1 LSATVRE
8 EALPLEVYSLGGAG
22 CLVVGW
28 YTQIPVSSASAPGGE
43 GSERR
48 LPLSLRRPR
57 FVLAFALA
65 AVVALA
71 IVARGVEDK
80 LQPSS
85 PSVPGT
91 ASSKGTELLEEHFG
105 DTAPFAIL
113 LQGPARQLDAQ
124 GPRLIRAL
132 RAERAVS
139 TLSPWDRGSVERLR
153 PGPRKALIV
162 VDFHVDAQTAVQ
174 ETVPYLDRTL
184 EEEISEPVQATQT
197 GFASLS
203 RAAQEESIES
213 TERAELIAIPFL
225 LVVLLLVFRSPVAAA
240 IPLLFGAATV
250 NASRGVV
257 SIAAEWLAIDAL
269 ALTVCAMMGL
279 ALGVDYALL
288 MVSRF
293 REELAAG
300 AAPLEA
306 ARMTRHTAGR
316 TTAFAGS
323 TLFLAMLATLALMP
337 GKLLLSLAGAA
348 IVVTGISVFVAAL
361 AGPALLVLI
370 GHNVDRWRLGG
381 DREGTRLMAMVGAAL
396 RRPALATL
404 LIGGIVLLLAAP
416 AIGVKTGPL
425 SAEQLPTSNDA
436 RQDAERIARVA
447 GPGWDAPFVLVA
459 AAERGQITDER
470 RLAALGR
477 RQRLIAADRGV
488 QAVIGPGQV
497 KQRVEPLQ
505 ESGRDLLAGRGE
517 ADPERFERLGERLG
531 GAADGVRQLRG
542 GIEKAS
548 YGAGLLATGSGRA
561 GAGAEQIEGGLARAA
576 DGAERAAGALGRLSD
591 ASGRLAEGQRQ
602 AQLGA
607 LSIEGNASELLGR
620 VRDQALEQARDL
632 RAALAARAAADPTLA
647 EEVRES
653 ERLVE
658 NLAIARNDAQ
668 RIRNLSSQLRKGQAR
683 LADGGARLHR
693 GARRLAG
700 AAGGLPAGLDRL
712 RGGTAR
718 LVEGLEQLRGGA
730 DTLEQRLAEG
740 FQGSLPLQTGLRRAN
755 VRVSVSADRFER
767 RVDRLRRSSPGI
779 FDSGYF
785 VLSALEGA
793 PARERRRVS
802 ELIDLPNG
810 GQAAQMVV
818 IPRHTFN
825 TPGSIALNERLK
837 DDAEA
842 LAAEADVETGVTGSA
857 AELIDYTNAI
867 EDRIPLLVA
876 VISIATFLIMVM
888 ILRAIPLAAIAVAL
902 NLVTVAVAF
911 GVLTL
916 LFELPDDWP
925 LGGRTYVDAIGAAG
939 IFGIVFGLSIDYAVF
954 LLMRMREHYENGASN
969 EEAISFGLEH
979 TARVITGAAAI
990 MTAVF
995 VVFAGAPLATVSQ
1008 LGIGLTVAVL
1018 LDATVIRI
1026 VLLPALMLLLG
1037 DRAWWLPAWLERSL
1051 PKIDLHGARAG

>member
-1 LSATVRE
+1 MFIV
-8 EALPLEVYSLGGAG
+8 
-22 CLVVGW
+22 
-28 YTQIPVSSASAPGGE
+28 SASGGE
-43 GSERR
+43 EEGRK

-57 FVLAFALA
+57 AMLVAAFVAIA
-65 AVVALA
+65 ALA
-71 IVARGVEDK
+71 ILARGVEDK
-80 LQPSS
+80 LRPSS
-85 PSVPGT
+85 PSIPGT
-91 ASSKGTELLEEHFG
+91 ESARGNDLLEEHFG

-113 LQGPARQLDAQ
+113 LQGPAAQLDVQ
-124 GPRLIRAL
+124 GPALIRAL
-132 RAERAVS
+132 RSDPAVS
-139 TLSPWDRGSVERLR
+139 TLSPWDKGSVERLR
-153 PGPRKALIV
+153 PGPRRALVV
-162 VDFHVDAQTAVQ
+162 VDFHVDAQTAVR

-184 EEEISEPVQATQT
+184 EERISRPVRATQT

-203 RAAQEESIES
+203 RAAQEESLDS

-250 NASRGVV
+250 NASRGLV
-257 SIAAEWLAIDAL
+257 SIAAEWMAIDAL

-293 REELAAG
+293 REELEAG
-300 AAPLEA
+300 ASPLEA
-306 ARMTRHTAGR
+306 ARMTRRTAGR

-348 IVVTGISVFVAAL
+348 IVVTGVSVLVAAL
-361 AGPALLVLI
+361 VGPALLVLI
-370 GHNVDRWRLGG
+370 GHNVNRWRLGG
-381 DREGTRLMAMVGAAL
+381 NREGTRLMAMVGAAL
-396 RRPALATL
+396 SKPRLAAA
-404 LIGGIVLLLAAP
+404 LIGGLVLALAAP
-416 AIGVKTGPL
+416 ALAVKTGPL
-425 SAEQLPTSNDA
+425 SAEQLPTSNPA
-436 RQDAERIARVA
+436 RQDAERVARAA
-447 GPGWDAPFVLVA
+447 GPGWDAPFVLVV
-459 AAERGQITDER
+459 AAEQGQITDER
-470 RLAALGR
+470 RLAALTRWQR
-477 RQRLIAADRGV
+477 RIADDRGV

-497 KQRVEPLQ
+497 KSRVEPLQ
-505 ESGRDLLAGRGE
+505 EGGEDLLAGRGE
-517 ADPERFERLGERLG
+517 ADPERFKRLGERLG
-531 GAADGVRQLRG
+531 GAAKGVAQLRG
-542 GIEKAS
+542 GLEKAS

-561 GAGAEQIEGGLARAA
+561 GAGAEQIEGGL
-576 DGAERAAGALGRLSD
+576 ERAASGAGRAVGALD
-591 ASGRLAEGQRQ
+591 RLADGNRKVADGQRQ

-607 LSIEGNASELLGR
+607 LSIEGNAGELLSR
-620 VRDQALEQARDL
+620 LRDSALEQARNL
-632 RAALAARAAADPTLA
+632 RAELRQRAAADPTLA
-647 EEVRES
+647 EEAREA

-658 NLAIARNDAQ
+658 SLAISRNGAQ
-668 RIRNLSSQLRKGQAR
+668 RIRGLASRLRQGQGR
-683 LADGGARLHR
+683 LADGSARLAK
-693 GARRLAG
+693 GAERLSG
-700 AAGGLPAGLDRL
+700 AAGGLPQGLERL

-740 FQGSLPLQTGLRRAN
+740 FQRSRPLQTGLRRAN
-755 VRVSVSADRFER
+755 VRVTVSAKRFER

-779 FDSGYF
+779 FESGYF

-793 PARERRRVS
+793 PDEERKKVG
-802 ELIDLPNG
+802 EIVDLDSG

-818 IPRHTFN
+818 IPRFTFN

-837 DDAEA
+837 DDAAA
-842 LAAEADVETGVTGSA
+842 LGAEADATTGVTGSA
-857 AELIDYTNAI
+857 AELIDYTGAI

-876 VISIATFLIMVM
+876 VISIATFLIMVL

-902 NLVTVAVAF
+902 NLITVAVAF

-916 LFELPDDWP
+916 LFEVPEGWP

-969 EEAISFGLEH
+969 EEAIAFGLEH

-995 VVFAGAPLATVSQ
+995 VAFAGAPLATVSQ

-1026 VLLPALMLLLG
+1026 VLLPALMLLFG
-1037 DRAWWLPAWLERSL
+1037 DRVWWLPRWLDRGL
-1051 PKIDLHGARAG
+1051 PEIDLHGSRAG